1 MLEITGLA
9 KAFEGRR
16 VLDRMDLAVA
26 AGESV
31 ALLGANGSGK
41 TTTLRC
47 IVGLTVPDAG
57 RIVVDGRDAIADGEA
72 ARRRLSYMPQRC
84 AFPATLRV
92 REAIG
97 VVARLRGCPEERA
110 AAELTACGLAEAAGR
125 YISELSGGQ
134 RQRLA
139 LAIALLPDV
148 PLYLFDEP
156 SANLD
161 AGSLEV
167 FRRRARALRA
177 QGRTLLFTT
186 HSQDDVDALASRV
199 VRLEDGRPVA
209 GESADVPAVVRT
221 LAIELAGPAQPW
233 EEAARELGAESA
245 RADGRHLE
253 VAVSMSCGLALL
265 RAIER
270 AGEPVVRFEWGRRR
284 AARPGRKDGSHE
296 DMVVGAGGDGY
307 RIRVRVPFPGTGAR
321 PD

>member
-1 MLEITGLA
+1 VLEIRGLA
-9 KAFEGRR
+9 KSFEGRT
-16 VLDRMDLAVA
+16 VLDGIDLTVG

-47 IVGLTVPDAG
+47 VVGLTVPDAG
-57 RIVVDGRDAIADGEA
+57 RILVDGVDALREGER

-92 REAIG
+92 REAIA
-97 VVARLRGCPEERA
+97 VVARLRGCGEGRD
-110 AAELTACGLAEAAGR
+110 AAELAACGLAEAAGR
-125 YISELSGGQ
+125 FVGELSGGQ

-161 AGSLEV
+161 AGSLDV

-177 QGRTLLFTT
+177 DGRTVLFTT
-186 HSQDDVDALASRV
+186 HAQEDVDALASRV
-199 VRLEDGRPVA
+199 VRLQDGRPAADGDA
-209 GESADVPAVVRT
+209 GVPAVVRALVVH
-221 LAIELAGPAQPW
+221 LAAPAQPW
-233 EEAARELGAESA
+233 AEAARELGAESA
-245 RADGRHLE
+245 RAQGRALH
-253 VAVSMSCGLALL
+253 VAASMRCGLALL

-270 AGEPVVRFEWGRRR
+270 AGESVVSFEWGPR
-284 AARPGRKDGSHE
+284 AARPGREGGTHE
-296 DMVVGAGGDGY
+296 DTVVGTDGRGGL
-307 RIRVRVPFPGTGAR
+307 RVRVRIPCPGTGAR
-321 PD
+321 PA